1 MITKINLGYKNLEKL
16 LLEREVNEACHVR
29 QIGSNIELISDN
41 SVWPNGFY
49 FFQDKLKVNN
59 KIPEKTIPKSDLV
72 FILESELDKIGLKEL
87 GFRPVDIW
95 YSMSYK
101 INVGQHAPTTSIIEL
116 KSESGNND
124 LLNWKNKSEMVF
136 FNGGELSQ
144 NLMNSFLKSEKFSLL
159 YFVKDEIIIG
169 QALLYFKKKEVGL
182 YFFNIYELFRKKG
195 LGYDTLSSICVFIQQ
210 KGYKNLLLQST
221 RQGKGLYQR
230 FGFELE
236 EKIYIYKKI

>member
-1 MITKINLGYKNLEKL
+1 MNLGYKNLEKL
-16 LLEREVNEACHVR
+16 LLESEINEACYVR

-49 FFQDKLKVNN
+49 FFHDELKVNN
-59 KIPEKTIPKSDLV
+59 KIYENITLKSDLV

-95 YSMSYK
+95 YSMSYN
-101 INVGQHAPTTSIIEL
+101 INVAKHAPTTSIIEI
-116 KSESGNND
+116 KSDSANID
-124 LLNWKNKSEMVF
+124 LINWKNKSEMVF

-144 NLMNSFLKSEKFSLL
+144 NLMVSFLKSEKFSLL

-169 QALLYFKKKEVGL
+169 QALLYFNKNEVGL

-195 LGYDTLSSICVFIQQ
+195 LGYDALLSICDFIQQ
-210 KGYKNLLLQST
+210 KGYKILLLQST
-221 RQGKGLYQR
+221 RQGKALYQR

>member
-1 MITKINLGYKNLEKL
+1 
-16 LLEREVNEACHVR
+16 
-29 QIGSNIELISDN
+29 
-41 SVWPNGFY
+41 
-49 FFQDKLKVNN
+49 
-59 KIPEKTIPKSDLV
+59 
-72 FILESELDKIGLKEL
+72 
-87 GFRPVDIW
+87 
-95 YSMSYK
+95 
-101 INVGQHAPTTSIIEL
+101 
-116 KSESGNND
+116 
-124 LLNWKNKSEMVF
+124 
-136 FNGGELSQ
+136 
-144 NLMNSFLKSEKFSLL
+144 MNSFLKSEKFSLL